1 MDMAGF
7 LRERGFR
14 VYEASD
20 TNDASGALFWN
31 A

>member
-1 MDMAGF
+1 MDIAGF
-7 LRERGFR
+7 LRDRGFR

-20 TNDASGALFWN
+20 ANDASGALFCN